1 MSAVEK
7 IVQEKFQSGP
17 GEIWALTPSD
27 MAPLVGLSC
36 STLLAA
42 FFIWIDWQPITGFR
56 FDWVWHGLAIA
67 APLFGGI
74 VLGALRGRVTTSAY
88 LVLGFL
94 AGVTGY
100 VQMILLFALGRM
112 DQALR
117 ISQNGQLYVPIMPS
131 GWALSLVFYSMAGAF
146 LAVVGGRLG
155 TRLARQVQRELG
167 AGPAVGSETAERWL
181 KTLAPYFAA
190 ITTFLGIVF
199 GPKH

>member
-1 MSAVEK
+1 MSASFHDFALQGDNVRCPYCAENISDAAVICRFCSRDLTFYTPIASRMSAVEK

-74 VLGALRGRVTTSAY
+74 VLG
-88 LVLGFL
+88 
-94 AGVTGY
+94 
-100 VQMILLFALGRM
+100 
-112 DQALR
+112 
-117 ISQNGQLYVPIMPS
+117 
-131 GWALSLVFYSMAGAF
+131 
-146 LAVVGGRLG
+146 
-155 TRLARQVQRELG
+155 
-167 AGPAVGSETAERWL
+167 
-181 KTLAPYFAA
+181 
-190 ITTFLGIVF
+190 
-199 GPKH
+199 H